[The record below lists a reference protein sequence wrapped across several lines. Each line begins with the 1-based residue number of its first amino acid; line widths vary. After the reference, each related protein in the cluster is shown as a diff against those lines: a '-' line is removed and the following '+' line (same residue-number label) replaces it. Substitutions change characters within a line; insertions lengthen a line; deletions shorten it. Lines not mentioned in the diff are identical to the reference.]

1 MEQPFPAQSARPVKP
16 APIPITVVAG
26 FLGAGKTTLLNHILQ
41 DGHGWR
47 IAVLVNDFGSINID
61 AELITEVGDG
71 MVNLANGCICCSIR
85 SDLIGAVLKLAKLP
99 ERPEHIL
106 IESSGVA
113 DPAGIVSSFLEP
125 QIWGSVQLDAVV
137 TVVDAE
143 QALTLPDAEV
153 RLARAQVAGGDL
165 VVLNKIDLVDAARL
179 ERLKNWVREIRPGVP
194 VFETSQCR
202 LPLEILLGTDRMQPG
217 TAASNAHLAPDVH
230 VHDGSPGAQDVNH
243 AHDRDHTLAFDTW
256 TYASDM
262 PMAFGLLQQ
271 VLTHLPQTV
280 FRAKGFVQA
289 VEKPH
294 RRLVLQLVGRRA
306 TVSAGEPWGEE
317 TPQTRLVFI
326 SRRSTVNFAA
336 VEKAL
341 NGCQAP
347 VESADRSGPLVSPSH
362 RSFGL
367 RGDRLHAHHD

>member
-1 MEQPFPAQSARPVKP
+1 MKPNNSSKP

-41 DGHGWR
+41 GEHGHR

-85 SDLIGAVLKLAKLP
+85 SDLIGAVLKMAGLP
-99 ERPEHIL
+99 DRPEHIL

-125 QIWGSVQLDAVV
+125 EIWGRVQLDGVV

-143 QALTLPDAEV
+143 QALNLPDEEAE
-153 RLARAQVAGGDL
+153 LARAQVTGGDL
-165 VVLNKIDLVDAARL
+165 MVLNKVDLVDAARL
-179 ERLKNWVREIRPGVP
+179 EQVKSWLREIRPGVP

-202 LPLEILLGTDRMQPG
+202 LPLEILLGTDRADPAP
-217 TAASNAHLAPDVH
+217 AASATDPALDVH
-230 VHDGSPGAQDVNH
+230 VHDISATSAAQDGDH
-243 AHDRDHTLAFDTW
+243 AHDHDQALAFDTW
-256 TYASDM
+256 TYASDR
-262 PMAFGLLQQ
+262 PMTFGLMKQ
-271 VLTHLPQTV
+271 VLTHLPDTV

-294 RRLVLQLVGRRA
+294 RRLVFQLVGRRA
-306 TVSAGEPWGEE
+306 TVSAGEHWGDES
-317 TPQTRLVFI
+317 PQTRLVFI
-326 SRRSTVNFAA
+326 ARRGTVNIAA
-336 VEKAL
+336 VQKAL
-341 NGCQAP
+341 SGCQAP
-347 VESADRSGPLVSPSH
+347 AN
-362 RSFGL
+362 
-367 RGDRLHAHHD
+367 

>member
-41 DGHGWR
+41 DEHGRR

-61 AELITEVGDG
+61 AELIAEVGDG
-71 MVNLANGCICCSIR
+71 MVSMANGCICCSIR

-99 ERPEHIL
+99 DRPEHIL

-125 QIWGSVQLDAVV
+125 EIWGTVQLDGVV

-143 QALTLPDAEV
+143 QALALPDEEA
-153 RLARAQVAGGDL
+153 RLARAQVAGADL
-165 VVLNKIDLVDAARL
+165 VVLNKVDLVDVARL
-179 ERLKNWVREIRPGVP
+179 EQVRNWLREIRPGVP

-202 LPLEILLGTDRMQPG
+202 LPLEILLGTDRMHPA
-217 TAASNAHLAPDVH
+217 TAASAADPALDVH
-230 VHDGSPGAQDVNH
+230 VHDGSPAAHDGEH
-243 AHDRDHTLAFDTW
+243 AHDRNRTVAFDTW
-256 TYASDM
+256 TYASEA
-262 PMAFGLLQQ
+262 PMEIGLLQQ
-271 VLTHLPQTV
+271 VLTHLPETV
-280 FRAKGFVQA
+280 FRAKGFVHA

-294 RRLVLQLVGRRA
+294 RRLVFQLVGRRA
-306 TVSAGEPWGEE
+306 TVSASEPWGDD

-326 SRRSTVNFAA
+326 ARRGTVNIAA

-341 NGCQAP
+341 TNCRATASEMP
-347 VESADRSGPLVSPSH
+347 AT
-362 RSFGL
+362 
-367 RGDRLHAHHD
+367 